1 MKQKKKRTAEQK
13 ALLSLQLVLLAI
25 QSLATLTS
33 FELNG
38 KHKNDMTIE
47 QSDDDL
53 EEEANKETE
62 QLETIKEEIK
72 SRIEA
77 SNNINEEENS
87 LIWNENLIENVVPY
101 YETSGSVDDVYTR
114 HTNIDITGL
123 EGEKRDEYNLV
134 GYYVHDT
141 NVLHVRDYELDMQID
156 EENVATLYHEYIH
169 LLQANC
175 DYRVLTEGSTEII
188 CKKFYDQPIDTYSL
202 EVRYTKILMEII

>member
-62 QLETIKEEIK
+62 QLETIK
-72 SRIEA
+72 
-77 SNNINEEENS
+77 
-87 LIWNENLIENVVPY
+87 
-101 YETSGSVDDVYTR
+101 
-114 HTNIDITGL
+114 
-123 EGEKRDEYNLV
+123 
-134 GYYVHDT
+134 
-141 NVLHVRDYELDMQID
+141 
-156 EENVATLYHEYIH
+156 
-169 LLQANC
+169 
-175 DYRVLTEGSTEII
+175 
-188 CKKFYDQPIDTYSL
+188 
-202 EVRYTKILMEII
+202 